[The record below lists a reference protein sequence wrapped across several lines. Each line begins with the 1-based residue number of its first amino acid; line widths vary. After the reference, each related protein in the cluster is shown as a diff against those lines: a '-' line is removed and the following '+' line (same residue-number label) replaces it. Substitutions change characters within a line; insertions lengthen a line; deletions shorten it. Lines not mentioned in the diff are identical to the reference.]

1 MKIIKRK
8 IEKTVEPIVI
18 GNNDINT
25 YLPYCQA
32 SFNSDGNITLR
43 NYDRANKDKDEIII
57 LSNSETDAL
66 FELFSQMSRKNKN
79 YTLPF

>member
-1 MKIIKRK
+1 MQIIKRK
-8 IEKTVEPIVI
+8 MTVEEQITI
-18 GNNDINT
+18 ADHNIDE

-43 NYDRANKDKDEIII
+43 NYDRSNKDKDEIII
-57 LSNSETDAL
+57 LSNAETEAL
-66 FELFSQMSRKNKN
+66 FLLFSRMGQKNKN

>member
-1 MKIIKRK
+1 MIIIKRK
-8 IEKTVEPIVI
+8 MVVAERTTTA
-18 GNNDINT
+18 NDNINE

-43 NYDRANKDKDEIII
+43 NYDRSNKDKDEIII
-57 LSNSETDAL
+57 LSQSETEAVFKL
-66 FELFSQMSRKNKN
+66 LSKVGTMTRN

>member
-1 MKIIKRK
+1 MKRIKRK
-8 IEKTVEPIVI
+8 MYVEEQIATAEHNI
-18 GNNDINT
+18 DE

-43 NYDRANKDKDEIII
+43 NYDRSNKDKDEIII
-57 LSNSETDAL
+57 LSNSETEAL
-66 FELFSQMSRKNKN
+66 FLLFSRMGQKNRN

>member
-1 MKIIKRK
+1 MKVIKRK
-8 IEKTVEPIVI
+8 MVADEQIATAED
-18 GNNDINT
+18 NINE

-43 NYDRANKDKDEIII
+43 NYDRSSKDEDEIII
-57 LSNSETDAL
+57 LSNSETQAVFKL
-66 FELFSQMSRKNKN
+66 MSELDRTLKN

>member
-1 MKIIKRK
+1 MQIIKRK
-8 IEKTVEPIVI
+8 MVVEEQITI
-18 GNNDINT
+18 ADHNIDE

-43 NYDRANKDKDEIII
+43 NYDRSNKDKDEIII
-57 LSNSETDAL
+57 LSNAETEAL
-66 FELFSQMSRKNKN
+66 FLLFNQMGQKNKN

>member
-1 MKIIKRK
+1 MQIIKRK
-8 IEKTVEPIVI
+8 MVVEEQISTA
-18 GNNDINT
+18 NNNINE

-43 NYDRANKDKDEIII
+43 NYDRSNKDKDEIII
-57 LSNSETDAL
+57 FSESETEAL
-66 FELFSQMSRKNKN
+66 FRLFSKLGQKSRD